1 MPGGAYGVPLDMVAV
16 APLTGAVA
24 KRMGLK
30 RFVFTAGLLRRLGL
44 LEDT

>member
-1 MPGGAYGVPLDMVAV
+1 VPLDMVAV

-30 RFVFTAGLLRRLGL
+30 RFVDIAGLSEPIHLLRRLGL